1 MDTINWDELYLQ
13 LFAYTDSLLKANTWF
28 RKGKIDSYLEGKQVH
43 DYVSAAIEKFL
54 SEPHKYDSTKRSLV
68 GYLKVHIIRSLVS
81 NDVNK
86 AENKTTS
93 DLEFMHNDE
102 DDEAFNSMEA
112 LLPYADAYFDQQI
125 DHDQILNDIK
135 DEIKSDEIVKKIFEA
150 HCQNGLLRREILMEY
165 NMDANA
171 FDNGMKRLKTVLKK
185 TAKKYDLRQQI

>member
-28 RKGKIDSYLEGKQVH
+28 RKGKIDSFLEGKQVH

-54 SEPHKYDSTKRSLV
+54 SEPYKYDPAKRSLV

-93 DLEFMHNDE
+93 DLDFINNDE
-102 DDEAFNSMEA
+102 DGDELNIMEA
-112 LLPYADAYFDQQI
+112 LLPYVDAYFDQQI
-125 DHDQILNDIK
+125 DHDKILNDIK
-135 DEIKSDEIVKKIFEA
+135 EEIKSDEIVKKIFEA

>member
-13 LFAYTDSLLKANTWF
+13 LFAYTDTLLKANTWF

-54 SEPHKYDSTKRSLV
+54 SEPQKYDPTKRSLV
-68 GYLKVHIIRSLVS
+68 GYLKKHIIRSLVW

-86 AENKTTS
+86 AENKTTT
-93 DLEFMHNDE
+93 DLDFLNNQ
-102 DDEAFNSMEA
+102 DDEESFNTLEA
-112 LLPYADAYFDQQI
+112 LLPYANAYFDQQI
-125 DHDQILNDIK
+125 DYDQILNDIK
-135 DEIKSDEIVKKIFEA
+135 NEIQGDEIVKRIFES
-150 HCQNGLLRREILMEY
+150 HCQNGLLRREILIKY

-185 TAKKYDLRQQI
+185 TAKKYEIRQQI